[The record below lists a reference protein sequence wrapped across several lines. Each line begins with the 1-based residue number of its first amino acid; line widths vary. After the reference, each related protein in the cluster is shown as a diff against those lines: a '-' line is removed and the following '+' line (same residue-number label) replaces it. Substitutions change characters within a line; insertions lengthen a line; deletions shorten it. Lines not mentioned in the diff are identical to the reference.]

1 MLHFKSMS
9 EISKSPGGSA
19 VTIGKFDALHLG
31 HQHLLN
37 ELKNVASS
45 RVLSSVVVTFDR
57 HPLNFLKPGKAPQP
71 IIGPS
76 QKLAHLT
83 NAQVD
88 VLLTLEFDDA
98 LANLSAEDFVRNVL
112 VEKLGAKFVI
122 VGHGFR
128 FGANGEGDCELL
140 AELASKYGFE
150 FKALDAFKIDG
161 EVVSTTRVRSLLDSG
176 DVVGAAKLLGR
187 PHVTTGNVEHGL
199 KIGRT
204 IGFPTANIAR
214 DCEGYLPVDGVYAGW
229 MHVDG
234 EKLPT
239 AISIGINET
248 FQAVPRLAEAFV
260 LDRKDLDLYDKVV
273 DLEYVGFVRPAA
285 KFNGVEDLVI
295 SINNDIAK
303 IRVILGI
310 GSGGIGAGN

>member
-1 MLHFKSMS
+1 MLHFKSID
-9 EISKSPGGSA
+9 EVSKAPAGSA

-31 HQHLLN
+31 HQNLLN
-37 ELKNVASS
+37 ELKEASS
-45 RVLSSVVVTFDR
+45 SRGLSSVVVTFDR

-71 IIGPS
+71 IIGAS

-83 NAQVD
+83 DSQID

-98 LANLSAEDFVRNVL
+98 LANLSAEDFVRSVL
-112 VEKLGAKFVI
+112 VEALNAKFVI

-128 FGANGEGDCELL
+128 FGANGEGDCALL
-140 AELASKYGFE
+140 AELGEKFGFE
-150 FKALDAFKIDG
+150 FKALDQFKLDG
-161 EVVSTTRVRSLLDSG
+161 EVVSTTRVREFLDRG
-176 DVVGAAKLLGR
+176 EVVGAAKLLGR

-234 EKLPT
+234 QKLPT

-285 KFNGVEDLVI
+285 KFNGVEDLVA

-303 IRVILGI
+303 IRVLL
-310 GSGGIGAGN
+310 GIGAGN

>member
-1 MLHFKSMS
+1 MLHFNSMS
-9 EISKSPGGSA
+9 EVPSGFSGSA

-31 HQHLLN
+31 HQHLLRQLT
-37 ELKNVASS
+37 EVASQ
-45 RVLSSVVVTFDR
+45 RQLKSVVVTFDR
-57 HPLNFLKPGKAPQP
+57 HPFNVLQPGKAPQS
-71 IIGPS
+71 IIGPQ
-76 QKLAHLT
+76 QKVAHLSELQID
-83 NAQVD
+83 ALV
-88 VLLTLEFDDA
+88 TLQFDDE
-98 LANLSAEDFVRNVL
+98 LAKLSPEDFVKSVL
-112 VEKLGAKFVI
+112 VEKLNARFVM

-140 AELASKYGFE
+140 AALALKYGFE

-161 EVVSTTRVRSLLDSG
+161 EVVSTTRVRSLLDNG

-234 EKLPT
+234 QKMPT

-285 KFNGVEDLVI
+285 KFNGVEDLVV

-303 IRVILGI
+303 IRVLL
-310 GSGGIGAGN
+310 GIGAGN